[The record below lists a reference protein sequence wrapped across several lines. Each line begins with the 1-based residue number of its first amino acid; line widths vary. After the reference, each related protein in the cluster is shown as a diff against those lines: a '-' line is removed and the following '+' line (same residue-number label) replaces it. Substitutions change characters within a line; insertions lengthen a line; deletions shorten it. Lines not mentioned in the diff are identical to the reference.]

1 MITLLPVA
9 TAHEELDAMWAID
22 PTAQFDP
29 LSTDLVAAAQCD
41 ERREFLVGL
50 GLDALEQEPIRE
62 ELRRLRAAV
71 LRQTRDERDGAL
83 LSRREVARLL
93 GISRTRT
100 LGPAI
105 AAGVVRTV
113 RVGGELRVPAE
124 EVARVAR
131 EGLVR
136 ARRSTTARPRSAVPV
151 QLPDL
156 ASELAAVR
164 ALKPPPRT

>member
-1 MITLLPVA
+1 M
-9 TAHEELDAMWAID
+9 
-22 PTAQFDP
+22 
-29 LSTDLVAAAQCD
+29 
-41 ERREFLVGL
+41 
-50 GLDALEQEPIRE
+50 
-62 ELRRLRAAV
+62 
-71 LRQTRDERDGAL
+71 

-136 ARRSTTARPRSAVPV
+136 ARRSTTAKPRSAVPV

>member
-62 ELRRLRAAV
+62 
-71 LRQTRDERDGAL
+71 
-83 LSRREVARLL
+83 
-93 GISRTRT
+93 
-100 LGPAI
+100 
-105 AAGVVRTV
+105 
-113 RVGGELRVPAE
+113 
-124 EVARVAR
+124 
-131 EGLVR
+131 
-136 ARRSTTARPRSAVPV
+136 
-151 QLPDL
+151 
-156 ASELAAVR
+156 
-164 ALKPPPRT
+164 